1 MGRANSNSVM
11 SRNSIHQNVG
21 TVEENLQDISATLR
35 SRMNKL
41 TLTFFDKY
49 VEMEYEKFFLSK
61 NLVKW
66 RRNICVLF
74 LSATAG
80 YLYLM
85 IKSPNDADEW
95 VKAESDTERWTSTA
109 SGNDTIASI
118 LRQTCGKVM
127 ICSTCNP
134 NSLCNGYNVKI
145 DILFWTMGILLPFL
159 AVLFTSFKLQAVG
172 IGRHVHLLSAIF
184 TCLVTV
190 IGIFIRWFIVEPATP
205 LYQTTY
211 LSILSVTACFV
222 FLRMRFIYSI
232 ICCCV
237 IVGSYLVTSFLS
249 LSANQHYR
257 KINSFFD
264 SFQITANH
272 YNSIYSLAL
281 SVLALF
287 AVTGIV
293 SCSCFDTEIFYRGQ
307 FLVSHTLQK
316 HNAKLTNQL
325 KVLQKVYGNKAAD
338 FDSPLEKSVMIIRSL
353 MADPSLTAQ
362 HLLEL
367 SQVLTLLGS
376 SNLLAPDL
384 ENQVTEF
391 MDTEQEAWLF
401 SEIAP
406 RRKTQRTRHSLAPRR
421 RTSMAQEVHM
431 KISETINETPTSFSL
446 ASIPE
451 SRMRLQGP
459 GSPENESP
467 KNESDGAKNVKDPA
481 ITTLTAA
488 EKSSIPV
495 HGGAPGMREVATL
508 TMVKSE
514 SKVLFAD
521 SESPSKIRKSVTR
534 KNMGFDDL
542 IEIPRVVELLNK
554 CTDFNWP
561 IFDFADLVS
570 GRSLSCLAYF
580 LFKREGLFTHFQI
593 PVDRFW
599 KFIITIEQGY
609 HADIP
614 FHNATHACD
623 VLHCISHFSHMDSI
637 AKLTNEFD
645 LLALFFAAIVHD
657 YDHPGYNN
665 NFLVN
670 TYDVRTILYND
681 KSVLENHH
689 LASAFTVLNKADCN
703 FLSHMPKAEFKSLRE
718 MIIDMVLATDL
729 SQHFVILSMFKN
741 KVAQVFDPEESRED
755 RILLW
760 KILMKCSDVS
770 NPTKEWSIYEKWCR
784 LVLEEFMRQG
794 DMEKRL
800 NIPVSPYMDRDNL
813 NVPSSQVG
821 FIDYVIL
828 PLFEAYDK
836 YIPIPHIME
845 DLRRNRD
852 HWMYMKT
859 IGVIHMVNVV
869 PPPPK
874 GSSLHTRES
883 SAHVAM
889 P

>member
-1 MGRANSNSVM
+1 M
-11 SRNSIHQNVG
+11 SGTSLHQNG
-21 TVEENLQDISATLR
+21 GPATMEDNLQDISTTLR
-35 SRMNKL
+35 SRMNKV

-66 RRNICVLF
+66 RRNVCVLF
-74 LSATAG
+74 LAATAG

-85 IKSPNDADEW
+85 IKSPNDADDW
-95 VKAESDTERWTSTA
+95 VRAEGDRGTWIEKVRNSTDIRNTLA
-109 SGNDTIASI
+109 DA
-118 LRQTCGKVM
+118 CGR
-127 ICSTCNP
+127 IFTCSTCNP
-134 NSLCNGYNVKI
+134 NTLCNDYNVRN
-145 DILFWTMGILLPFL
+145 DILFWLMGILAPFL
-159 AVLFTSFKLQAVG
+159 AVLFTSFKLQAVE
-172 IGRHVHLLSAIF
+172 IGRYLHLLSAVFACHI
-184 TCLVTV
+184 TV
-190 IGIFIRWFIVEPATP
+190 VGIFIRWLIIEPTTP

-222 FLRMRFIYSI
+222 FLRMRFIFSVV
-232 ICCCV
+232 CCCV
-237 IVGSYLVTSFLS
+237 VVGSYLITSFLS
-249 LSANQHYR
+249 ISTNQSYQLIR
-257 KINSFFD
+257 GFFD
-264 SFQITANH
+264 TRQITSAQ
-272 YNSIYSLAL
+272 YNSTYTLAL
-281 SVLALF
+281 SVLALV

-376 SNLLAPDL
+376 SNLLTPDL

-406 RRKTQRTRHSLAPRR
+406 RRKTHRTRHSLAPRR
-421 RTSMAQEVHM
+421 KTSMAQEVHL
-431 KISETINETPTSFSL
+431 KISETINEAPTSFSL

-451 SRMRLQGP
+451 ARHRMQAP
-459 GSPENESP
+459 SSNDSASPINEASV
-467 KNESDGAKNVKDPA
+467 ESTATPA
-481 ITTLTAA
+481 
-488 EKSSIPV
+488 
-495 HGGAPGMREVATL
+495 GGAGLIKSLSVNANTRESASIEGKPLLSEPDLQAQSHKLVRRL
-508 TMVKSE
+508 TNSA
-514 SKVLFAD
+514 SKKG
-521 SESPSKIRKSVTR
+521 PS
-534 KNMGFDDL
+534 NYPQFEEM
-542 IEIPRVVELLNK
+542 IELPKVIDMLGRCHE
-554 CTDFNWP
+554 FNFP
-561 IFDFADLVS
+561 IFEFSDAVS
-570 GRSLSCLAYF
+570 GRPLSCLAFY

-593 PVDRFW
+593 PVDKFW

-623 VLHCISHFSHMDSI
+623 VLHCISYFSHMDAV
-637 AKLTNEFD
+637 AKVANDFD
-645 LLALFFAAIVHD
+645 ILALFFAAIVHD

-670 TYDVRTILYND
+670 TYDTRTILYND
-681 KSVLENHH
+681 RSVLENHH
-689 LASAFTVLNKADCN
+689 LASAFSVLNKPECN
-703 FLSHMPKAEFKSLRE
+703 FLSHMPRSEFKSLRE

-741 KVAQVFDPEESRED
+741 KVAQTFEPEDSRED

-828 PLFEAYDK
+828 PLFEAYNN
-836 YIPIPHIME
+836 YIPIPNIME

-859 IGVIHMVNVV
+859 IGVIHMANVV

-874 GSSLHTRES
+874 TASLHTRES

-889 P
+889 G